1 MTWWRTRSLLA
12 DFITDTLHGELTKL
26 RPGQTLPPRPWS
38 ETLEIGEAG
47 LGADSLERLSLAS
60 ALGQALRLDRS
71 GLEDHLL
78 ARSSLGSW
86 VDLAEVCL
94 ERFDSSMVFFTSGS
108 AGQPKL
114 CEHSLA
120 SLRQEVAF
128 LAELFPGRKRVVA
141 AVSCRHIYG
150 FLFTVLLPEFLGI
163 PVWRRLDK
171 TTVTLGADL
180 RPGDLVVGFPDFWRL
195 GSRTVERLPPDV
207 VAVSS
212 TAPLTLDLDAILAE
226 RGLLR
231 LVEIYG
237 ASETAGVGWRVAPSS
252 EFTLFPFWTRGREDE
267 TLLRQLPDGETV
279 EFSAQ
284 DRLHWRSD
292 RRFRPAGR
300 LDEAFQ
306 VGGVNV
312 HPHRVV
318 NVLICHPE
326 VAEACVRL
334 MRPEEGGRVK
344 AFIVP
349 RRMPI
354 DECALAAELDRWA
367 AEHLSAPE
375 RPKAYRFAAALP
387 RDALGKLVDWRL

>member
-12 DFITDTLHGELTKL
+12 NFVSDTLHGELTRL

-38 ETLEIGEAG
+38 ETLEVGEAG

-78 ARSSLGSW
+78 ARSSIGSW
-86 VDLAEVCL
+86 VDLAEICL
-94 ERFDSSMVFFTSGS
+94 ERYDWSLVFLTSGS
-108 AGQPKL
+108 AGHPKA

-120 SLRQEVAF
+120 SLCQEVAF
-128 LAELFPGRKRVVA
+128 LAELFQGRERVVS

-150 FLFTVLLPEFLGI
+150 FLFTVLLPELLGI

-171 TTVTLGADL
+171 TMITLGADL
-180 RPGDLVVGFPDFWRL
+180 RPGDLVVGFPDFWGL
-195 GSRTVERLPPDV
+195 GSRSVERFPPDV

-212 TAPLTLDLDAILAE
+212 TAPLSLDLDRILAD
-226 RGLLR
+226 RGLLH

-237 ASETAGVGWRVAPSS
+237 ASETAGIGWRAAPSS

-267 TLLRQLPDGETV
+267 ILLRQSPNGETV
-279 EFSAQ
+279 EFIAQ
-284 DRLHWRSD
+284 DRLDWRSD
-292 RRFRPAGR
+292 RRFRPVGR

-312 HPHRVV
+312 HPHRVA
-318 NVLICHPE
+318 NVLLSHPE
-326 VAEACVRL
+326 VAEASVRL

-349 RRMPI
+349 RRVSS
-354 DECALAAELDRWA
+354 DEGALAAELDRWA
-367 AEHLSAPE
+367 AKHLSAPE
-375 RPKAYRFAAALP
+375 RPKAYRFAGALP
-387 RDALGKLVDWRL
+387 RDALGKLVDWQL

>member
-1 MTWWRTRSLLA
+1 MTWWRSRGLLA
-12 DFITDTLHGELTKL
+12 DFIVDSLQHELTKL
-26 RPGQTLPPRPWS
+26 RPGQTLPPRPWP

-47 LGADSLERLSLAS
+47 LGADSLERLTLAS

-78 ARSSLGSW
+78 ARSSIGSW
-86 VDLAEVCL
+86 IDLAEICL
-94 ERFDSSMVFFTSGS
+94 ERYDSSMVFLTSGS
-108 AGQPKL
+108 AGQPKT

-120 SLRQEVAF
+120 GLGQEVAF
-128 LAELFPGRKRVVA
+128 LAELFSGRERVVS

-150 FLFTVLLPEFLGI
+150 FLFTVLLPDILGI

-195 GSRTVERLPPDV
+195 ASRSVDRFPPDL

-212 TAPLTLDLDAILAE
+212 TAPLPLDLDAILADC
-226 RGLLR
+226 GLLH

-237 ASETAGVGWRVAPSS
+237 ASETAGIGWRVAPSS
-252 EFTLFPFWTRGREDE
+252 EFTLFPFWTRSREGE
-267 TLLRQLPDGETV
+267 TLLRQLPGGETA

-284 DRLHWRSD
+284 DRLNWRSD
-292 RRFRPAGR
+292 RRFRPDGR

-312 HPHRVV
+312 HPHRIA
-318 NVLICHPE
+318 NVLLGHPD
-326 VAEACVRL
+326 VAEASVRL

-375 RPKAYRFAAALP
+375 RPKAYRFAGALP
-387 RDALGKLVDWRL
+387 RDALGKLVDWR